1 MNPDL
6 IIDVRSPQ
14 EFATGHLKGALNI
27 PLDQIQQK
35 IDSLEGLE
43 KSSEVLVYCLSGA
56 RSAAACSILAQR
68 GFKRVLNGG
77 SMTTLLMNFEGTV
90 S

>member
-1 MNPDL
+1 MNPAH

-14 EFATGHLKGALNI
+14 EFAAGHLKGALNI

-35 IDSLEGLE
+35 IDSVEGLE

-56 RSAAACSILAQR
+56 RSAAACSILAQQ

-77 SMTTLLMNFEGTV
+77 SMATLLMNFEGTV

>member
-1 MNPDL
+1 MSPSF

-14 EFATGHLKGALNI
+14 EFASGHLKAALNI

-35 IDSLEGLE
+35 IDAIDGLK
-43 KSSEVLVYCLSGA
+43 KSSEVLVYCQSGA
-56 RSAAACSILAQR
+56 RSAVACSILAQL
-68 GFKRVLNGG
+68 GFSRVSNGG
-77 SMTTLLMNFEGTV
+77 SLATLLMNFEGTA